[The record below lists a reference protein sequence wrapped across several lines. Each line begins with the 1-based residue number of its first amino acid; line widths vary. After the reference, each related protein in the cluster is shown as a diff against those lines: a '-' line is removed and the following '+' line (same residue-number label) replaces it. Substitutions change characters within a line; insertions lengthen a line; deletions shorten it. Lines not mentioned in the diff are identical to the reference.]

1 MRGPGPMTVAV
12 WKRTPARPDR
22 AQTQLFS
29 FVVLA
34 DVAVAAVLPR
44 GPAHTG
50 FVCFGRG
57 PEGQIS
63 SNRAGNWGGY
73 SVLLQ

>member
-1 MRGPGPMTVAV
+1 MLT
-12 WKRTPARPDR
+12 
-22 AQTQLFS
+22 
-29 FVVLA
+29 

-50 FVCFGRG
+50 FVGFGRG